1 MFKSEANVI
10 RDIILPRP
18 GRRSQSSVDINNED
32 EIDLEEASE
41 AVKLSPRLIQ
51 LLRMGLADKGEL
63 ELMKRALK
71 SDPEKVLN
79 TPILRKKLVE
89 LLNKLIAAVED
100 DNQIWLRMRK
110 RLTSKDTRGEEE

>member
-1 MFKSEANVI
+1 MYKSESNTI
-10 RDIILPRP
+10 RDIIRP
-18 GRRSQSSVDINNED
+18 QPQEPINNEED
-32 EIDLEEASE
+32 MNDLEEAAE
-41 AVKLSPRLIQ
+41 ETKLSPRLVQ

-71 SDPEKVLN
+71 SDPKKVLN

-100 DNQIWLRMRK
+100 DNQIWLRIRK
-110 RLTSKDTRGEEE
+110 RLTKDRGEKE

>member
-1 MFKSEANVI
+1 MYKSEANTI
-10 RDIILPRP
+10 REILRP
-18 GRRSQSSVDINNED
+18 QPQDDINNEEID
-32 EIDLEEASE
+32 EIEEASD
-41 AVKLSPRLIQ
+41 AVQLSPRLIQ

-71 SDPEKVLN
+71 TDPDKVLN
-79 TPILRKKLVE
+79 TPVLRKKLVE

-110 RLTSKDTRGEEE
+110 RLTKDRGEKG

>member
-1 MFKSEANVI
+1 MYKSEAHTI
-10 RDIILPRP
+10 RGILRP
-18 GRRSQSSVDINNED
+18 QPENNINNEEVD
-32 EIDLEEASE
+32 DIEEAAE
-41 AVKLSPRLIQ
+41 DVKLSPRLVQ

-71 SDPEKVLN
+71 TDPDKVLN

-110 RLTSKDTRGEEE
+110 RLTSKDSRGEKE